1 MRNTVNTLFSRKRYI
16 TFPFGI
22 SIVAVPVLLILLL
35 PSLTRAQ
42 EAPRAVITPGGE
54 YSENARGS
62 LAWTLGELSAGY
74 YLTPRLQYR
83 EGFQS
88 TPLRVTT
95 IEPLPTA
102 WNVDVYPNPAQT
114 RLSVALGE
122 QHPALTLKLY
132 DLTGREMQSVALET
146 DARQSQLQL
155 DRLPQ
160 GSYIL
165 QLVDSDGRVAGSYQ
179 IKKIQ

>member
-1 MRNTVNTLFSRKRYI
+1 M
-16 TFPFGI
+16 
-22 SIVAVPVLLILLL
+22 
-35 PSLTRAQ
+35 
-42 EAPRAVITPGGE
+42 
-54 YSENARGS
+54 
-62 LAWTLGELSAGY
+62 
-74 YLTPRLQYR
+74 
-83 EGFQS
+83 
-88 TPLRVTT
+88 
-95 IEPLPTA
+95 
-102 WNVDVYPNPAQT
+102 
-114 RLSVALGE
+114 ALGE